1 MTPIKYIGKRPSYAD
16 NQYSHQTFNQGES
29 ILVPDDVA
37 AKMLK
42 HPDQYVPGDKKT
54 AKTVDS
60 PSQKPD
66 EDTQDLRDAILQMD
80 SAALIAIAKNDY
92 GINLDAKRPVATL
105 RTQVVQLV
113 DQYGAV

>member
-16 NQYSHQTFNQGES
+16 NQYSHITFQQGES

-42 HPDQYVPGDKKT
+42 HPDQYVLGDQKT
-54 AKTVDS
+54 AKAVDS
-60 PSQKPD
+60 PPLKAE
-66 EDTQDLRDAILQMD
+66 EDTQDLRDAIMQMN
-80 SAALIAIAKNDY
+80 STALLELARNDY
-92 GINLDAKRPVATL
+92 GRDLNAKRPLFAL
-105 RTQVVQLV
+105 RQEVVQLV